1 MAVCRRRDRWRVS
14 DRVLLLAIC
23 AVAALLL
30 GAYYFNPLGPDSEDP
45 RIRLLGFT
53 PYRMASNAMAPA
65 IKKNEFFL
73 VSAWPF
79 VHEDP
84 KPRDIVVFRW
94 PKNPSSTFAER
105 VIAVGG
111 STVEIRQGVSIVDG
125 KPLPEPYLVP
135 EEVTKDYSL
144 SMAPIQVPPGSF
156 FMMGD
161 NRDNSNDSRFWGVVT
176 RKAIIGRINK

>member
-1 MAVCRRRDRWRVS
+1 ME
-14 DRVLLLAIC
+14 
-23 AVAALLL
+23 
-30 GAYYFNPLGPDSEDP
+30 P
-45 RIRLLGFT
+45 T
-53 PYRMASNAMAPA
+53 

-79 VHEDP
+79 VREDP
-84 KPRDIVVFRW
+84 KPGDIAAFRW
-94 PKNPSSTFAER
+94 PQNPSLTFAER

-111 STVEIRQGVSIVDG
+111 STIEIRQGVSIVDG

-144 SMAPIQVPPGSF
+144 SMAPIRVPPGSF

-161 NRDNSNDSRFWGVVT
+161 NRDNSNDSRLWGVVA
-176 RKAIIGRINK
+176 RKAVIGRIDR